1 MISPELLRRYPFFGP
16 LNEKQRKAIAMVA
29 DEIQMK
35 EKQVVFEECQAAD
48 ALYLLIEGDIDLTYK
63 SEEKF
68 HPKKTKVF
76 SVGEINPQEVFAI
89 SALIEPYEYN
99 ATATVTKDGRA
110 IKIDAKALRELIEQ
124 DIQLGYILMHQIAKT
139 AMERLAYTRVQLAA
153 AWA

>member
-63 SEEKF
+63 SEEEF

-110 IKIDAKALRELIEQ
+110 IKIDAIALRELIEQ
-124 DIQLGYILMHQIAKT
+124 DVQLGYILMHQIAKT

>member
-16 LNEKQRKAIAMVA
+16 LNENQRKAIAMVA

-35 EKQVVFEECQAAD
+35 VKQVIFEECQAAD

-63 SEEKF
+63 SEEEF
-68 HPKKTKVF
+68 YPKKTKVF

>member
-35 EKQVVFEECQAAD
+35 VKQVIFEECQAAD

-63 SEEKF
+63 SEEEF
-68 HPKKTKVF
+68 YPKKTKVF

>member
-63 SEEKF
+63 SEEEF

-110 IKIDAKALRELIEQ
+110 IKIDAIALRELIEQ
-124 DIQLGYILMHQIAKT
+124 DVQLGYVLMHQIAKT

>member
-124 DIQLGYILMHQIAKT
+124 DVQLGYILMHQIAKT

>member
-35 EKQVVFEECQAAD
+35 VKQVIFEECQAAD

-63 SEEKF
+63 SEEEF
-68 HPKKTKVF
+68 YPKKTKVF

-124 DIQLGYILMHQIAKT
+124 DVQLGYILMHQIAKT

>member
-63 SEEKF
+63 SEEEF